1 MSYLDTLF
9 LLHALSV
16 HFCNKKIMG
25 DISREQ
31 KKEFAR
37 LIYFQEPGV
46 LQKEIAT
53 RVGTSVVSVNKWI
66 NQEGWREMQ
75 KSLLTSKAEQLSM
88 LYNSLDNFN
97 QSIRDRKEASF
108 PTNKEADT
116 LIKMTAAIRNLE
128 TETSMAEKIETG
140 KAFLQFL
147 RKLGPQHLQF
157 SKDVARL
164 FDAYIRSC
172 L

>member
-1 MSYLDTLF
+1 
-9 LLHALSV
+9 
-16 HFCNKKIMG
+16 MG
-25 DISREQ
+25 DISRKK

-37 LIYFQEPGV
+37 LIFFQEPGV
-46 LQKEIAT
+46 SQKDIAE
-53 RVGTSVVSVNKWI
+53 RVGISVVSLNKWI
-66 NQEGWREMQ
+66 NQEGWKEMQ

-88 LYNSLDNFN
+88 LYNSLDKFN
-97 QSIRDRKEASF
+97 QSIRDRKDSPY

-128 TETSMAEKIETG
+128 TETSLAEKIETG

-147 RKLGPQHLQF
+147 RKLGPQQMQF
-157 SKDVARL
+157 SKDVAIL
-164 FDAYIRSC
+164 FDAYIKSC

>member
-1 MSYLDTLF
+1 
-9 LLHALSV
+9 
-16 HFCNKKIMG
+16 MG

-37 LIYFQEPGV
+37 LIYFQEPG
-46 LQKEIAT
+46 LPQKEIAA

-66 NQEGWREMQ
+66 NQEGWKEMQ

-97 QSIRDRKEASF
+97 QAIRDRKASPY

-128 TETSMAEKIETG
+128 TETSIAEKIETG

-147 RKLGPQHLQF
+147 RKLGPQQLQF

-164 FDAYIRSC
+164 FDAYIKSC

>member
-1 MSYLDTLF
+1 
-9 LLHALSV
+9 
-16 HFCNKKIMG
+16 MG
-25 DISREQ
+25 DITREQ

-37 LIYFQEPGV
+37 LIYFQEPGIS
-46 LQKEIAT
+46 QKEMAA
-53 RVGTSVVSVNKWI
+53 RVGISEVTIGKWI
-66 NQEGWREMQ
+66 TKEGWREMQ

-88 LYNSLDNFN
+88 LYTSLDKFN
-97 QSIRDRKEASF
+97 QSIRERKESPY

-128 TETSMAEKIETG
+128 TETSIAEKIETA

-147 RKLGPQHLQF
+147 RKIGPQYMQF

-164 FDAYIRSC
+164 LDAYIKSC